1 MGSEMCIRDR
11 SLARGLAPQVR
22 VNAVCPGVIESRWLK
37 EHPEM
42 IEGAMKVTP
51 LGRPSMPEDVAE
63 AVVYLACDAKMMT
76 GQMLQMDGG
85 RTI

>member
-1 MGSEMCIRDR
+1 
-11 SLARGLAPQVR
+11 
-22 VNAVCPGVIESRWLK
+22 
-37 EHPEM
+37 M

-51 LGRPSMPEDVAE
+51 LGRPSLPEDVAE